1 MARPVAE
8 LQRFAVA
15 RALAAGL
22 HRRVVRVRF
31 GVYLVPS
38 TTRNV
43 VHAVSHSP
51 ASPEHLVCS
60 CEARQHPAC
69 QHRAAVYLAKLEASG
84 LRVKP
89 STFAVAAVKKEAA

>member
-1 MARPVAE
+1 MTPQQKAIT
-8 LQRFAVA
+8 

-38 TTRNV
+38 TTRDV

-51 ASPEHLVCS
+51 ASPEHTICS

-84 LRVKP
+84 LRVKAP
-89 STFAVAAVKKEAA
+89 TKTVKKDAA